1 MASHSGQIKQWF
13 IASGLTVAL
22 LSGCGMV
29 DKFMN
34 KGETPETTTSTE
46 VSTENTA
53 DVTPVD
59 TTTTTPSVVENT
71 PVEVPTTTT
80 PSDTTTNSSND
91 EEAFHTIVKGD
102 SLSKISKKYNCSIK
116 DLVKW
121 NKFKNE
127 RQLLLP
133 GQKIRVSAP

>member
-1 MASHSGQIKQWF
+1 MTSHSGHIRQWF

-22 LSGCGMV
+22 LGGCATI
-29 DKFMN
+29 DDFMN
-34 KGETPETTTSTE
+34 KGKTPEAASTEE
-46 VSTENTA
+46 VSTDKT
-53 DVTPVD
+53 DVTPTD
-59 TTTTTPSVVENT
+59 TTTTDSPVVENT

-80 PSDTTTNSSND
+80 PSDTTSNSSSD
-91 EEAFHTIVKGD
+91 EDAFHTIVKGD
-102 SLSKISKKYNCSIK
+102 SLYKIAKKYNCSIK
-116 DLVKW
+116 DLVTW

>member
-22 LSGCGMV
+22 LSGCGTI
-29 DKFMN
+29 DKIMN

-46 VSTENTA
+46 VSTDNTT
-53 DVTPVD
+53 DMTPVD

-71 PVEVPTTTT
+71 PVEIPTTT

-91 EEAFHTIVKGD
+91 EEAFHTIAKGD
-102 SLSKISKKYNCSIK
+102 SLYKISKKYKCSIK

-121 NKFKNE
+121 NNFKNE